1 LLAGIHKDLAHRAE
15 EQFKATSALFGED
28 ETLRSIKQPF
38 QKNGAQTTNC
48 GQPESSAQQEVIPR
62 KISQITTSQNVENQL
77 RPTSECV
84 GNISN
89 LCMAPSWLEGTVRPH
104 TFQSPSSV
112 AFLPISLPSPLLA
125 GRLQFFIKNWKEL
138 TQDPWVLSIIKG
150 YKMTFSST
158 PHQERISK
166 LVVSR
171 EEGLFI
177 TEEVQ
182 SLKKGVVFKVKDPS
196 LDTRSFYSTLFIVFK
211 KGGERRPII
220 HLKALNRFIPHVH
233 FMMEVTRSLRELFL
247 PGEFMLKL
255 DLKELPFFQFQYTPL
270 TKGF

>member
-1 LLAGIHKDLAHRAE
+1 MLTGIHKDLAHRAE

-28 ETLRSIKQPF
+28 ETPRSIKQPF
-38 QKNGAQTTNC
+38 QKDGAQTTSC

-77 RPTSECV
+77 RPTS
-84 GNISN
+84 GNISD

-104 TFQSPSSV
+104 TFQSPPSV

-125 GRLQFFIKNWKEL
+125 GRLQFFIKNWREL

-211 KGGERRPII
+211 KGGERCPII

-233 FMMEVTRSLRELFL
+233 FMMEATQSLRELFL

-255 DLKELPFFQFQYTPL
+255 DLKELPFFQFQYTQL